1 MNVEKSGMLGWF
13 LLLFVLGALSTN
25 LFGSRS
31 ASAEYSSVNYGQNP
45 VVSHAGT
52 VPMSTSATVV
62 TSPSTQDI
70 VFTDVSL
77 MPFTNDGDCLYFQ
90 EVELRLLNGTVV
102 GSYEVTNSF
111 LTCYYDCD
119 GAAGT
124 VVQQHLSSGIRVP
137 AGESLEIE
145 VSMTS
150 RINGRGNC
158 SNSSSSGV
166 RYTLSGYMAR

>member
-1 MNVEKSGMLGWF
+1 MIICILDPCSKHPCGKHP
-13 LLLFVLGALSTN
+13 
-25 LFGSRS
+25 
-31 ASAEYSSVNYGQNP
+31 SVNYGQNP

-52 VPMSTSATVV
+52 VQMNTTVTAV
-62 TSPSTQDI
+62 TSPTSQDT
-70 VFTDVSL
+70 VFTDISL

-90 EVELRLLNGTVV
+90 EVELRLLSGTTV

-119 GAAGT
+119 GAAGN
-124 VVQQHLSSGIRVP
+124 VVQQHLGSGIRVP

-145 VSMTS
+145 VTMTS

-158 SNSSSSGV
+158 SNSSNSGI
-166 RYTLSGYMAR
+166 RYTLSGYLAR

>member
-13 LLLFVLGALSTN
+13 LFLFVLGASSAN
-25 LFGSRS
+25 LFGSRN

-52 VPMSTSATVV
+52 VQMGTSETVV
-62 TSPSTQDI
+62 TPPSNQDI
-70 VFTDVSL
+70 VFTDISL
-77 MPFTNDGDCLYFQ
+77 MPYTDDGDCLYFQ
-90 EVELRLLNGTVV
+90 EVELRLLSGTVV

-124 VVQQHLSSGIRVP
+124 VVQQHLDSGIRVP
-137 AGESLEIE
+137 AGDSLEIE

-158 SNSSSSGV
+158 SNGSNSGI
-166 RYTLSGYMAR
+166 RYTLSGYLAR

>member
-1 MNVEKSGMLGWF
+1 MNVDKTGMLGWF

-25 LFGSRS
+25 IFSSRR

-52 VPMSTSATVV
+52 VQMSTSETVV

-70 VFTDVSL
+70 IFTDISL

-90 EVELRLLNGTVV
+90 EVELRLLSGTVV

-124 VVQQHLSSGIRVP
+124 VVQQHLNSGIRIP

-145 VSMTS
+145 VAMTS
-150 RINGRGNC
+150 RTNGRGNC
-158 SNSSSSGV
+158 STNPTSGI
-166 RYTLSGYMAR
+166 RYTLSGYLAR